1 LKIIKFLKQMD
12 KKAISLACRMDSE
25 RAINLTK
32 KLFDF
37 LVKEGEVVHLETRI
51 APKIFPHYGRDLNE
65 TNSQNTK
72 FIISIGGDGTIL
84 RVANGLPQVNP
95 PPILGVNIG
104 SLGFLDESN
113 ERTIFSDLKRALK
126 EDFILEQCSK
136 ITPFILRNGEEHKLD
151 NALNE
156 ILVISS
162 KSTKVL
168 LVSIKVDGVFLN
180 RSYLDGVI
188 VSTSTGSTAYN
199 LSAGG
204 SIVKSS
210 LDIMQLVPLNSFARS
225 GLKPIILPIDSEVE
239 IKLLRHR
246 LDADIVIDGQKSIRN
261 VSPNTII
268 KIRKASSYSNFI
280 RFSKNLS
287 DNYIRRIRKK
297 IIGTIRV
304 PLDDSPEEDTNSHF

>member
-1 LKIIKFLKQMD
+1 MD

-32 KLFDF
+32 KIFEF
-37 LVKEGEVVHLETRI
+37 LVKKGEIVQLETRI
-51 APKIFPHYGRDLNE
+51 APKIFPHNGKDLGE
-65 TNSQNTK
+65 MNSKNTK
-72 FIISIGGDGTIL
+72 FIVSIGGDGTVL
-84 RVANGLPQVNP
+84 RVANSLPQLEP

-113 ERTIFSDLKRALK
+113 ERTVFRDLMKAIK
-126 EDFILEQCSK
+126 GEFILEKCAK
-136 ITPFILRNGEEHKLD
+136 ITPYILKNNGDYKLD

-210 LDIMQLVPLNSFARS
+210 LDVMQITPLNSFARS
-225 GLKPIILPIDSEVE
+225 GLKPIIIPYESEVE

-268 KIRKASSYSNFI
+268 KIRKANAYSFFI
-280 RFSKNLS
+280 RFSKSLS
-287 DNYIRRIRKK
+287 DNYFRRLRKK

-304 PLDDSPEEDTNSHF
+304 PLDDSPEEESNSHF

>member
-1 LKIIKFLKQMD
+1 ME

-32 KLFDF
+32 KVFEF
-37 LVKEGEVVHLETRI
+37 LVKKGEVVYLETRI
-51 APKIFPHYGRDLNE
+51 SPKILPHSGKDLSE
-65 TNSQNTK
+65 MNSQNTK
-72 FIISIGGDGTIL
+72 FIISIGGDGTVL
-84 RVANGLPQVNP
+84 RVANSLPQVNP

-113 ERTIFSDLKRALK
+113 ERTIFNDLRRALK
-126 EDFILEQCSK
+126 KEYILERCSK
-136 ITPFILRNGEEHKLD
+136 IAAYIVKNNEEHKLD

-168 LVSIKVDGVFLN
+168 LVSVKIDGVFLN

-204 SIVKSS
+204 SIVNAS
-210 LDIMQLVPLNSFARS
+210 LDIMQLTPLNSFARS
-225 GLKPIILPIDSEVE
+225 GLKPIILPIESEVE

-246 LDADIVIDGQKSIRN
+246 LDADVVIDGQKSFRN
-261 VSPNTII
+261 VSPNTVI
-268 KIRKASSYSNFI
+268 KIRKANAHSNFI
-280 RFSKNLS
+280 RFSRSLS
-287 DNYIRRIRKK
+287 DNYFRRLRKK

-304 PLDDSPEEDTNSHF
+304 PLDDSPEEDFNSHY

>member
-1 LKIIKFLKQMD
+1 ME

-32 KLFDF
+32 KLFEY
-37 LVKEGEVVHLETRI
+37 LVKKGEIVQLETRI
-51 APKIFPHYGRDLNE
+51 APKIFPHNGKDLNE
-65 TNSQNTK
+65 MNSKNTK
-72 FIISIGGDGTIL
+72 FIISIGGDGTVL
-84 RVANGLPQVNP
+84 RVANSLSQLDP

-113 ERTIFSDLKRALK
+113 ERNIFSDLNRALK
-126 EDFILEQCSK
+126 GEFILERCGK
-136 ITPFILRNGEEHKLD
+136 ITPYIIRNNEEYKLD

-162 KSTKVL
+162 KTTKVL
-168 LVSIKVDGVFLN
+168 LVSIKIDGVFLN

-188 VSTSTGSTAYN
+188 ISTSTGSTAYN

-210 LDIMQLVPLNSFARS
+210 LDIMQLTPLNSFARS
-225 GLKPIILPIDSEVE
+225 GLKPIILPFDSEIE

-246 LDADIVIDGQKSIRN
+246 LDADVVIDGQKSFRN

-268 KIRKASSYSNFI
+268 KIRKANAYSYFI
-280 RFSKNLS
+280 RFSKSLS
-287 DNYIRRIRKK
+287 DNYFRRLRKK

-304 PLDDSPEEDTNSHF
+304 PLDDSPEEDSNSHF

>member
-1 LKIIKFLKQMD
+1 ME

-32 KLFDF
+32 KVFEF
-37 LVKEGEVVHLETRI
+37 LVKKGEVVYLETRI
-51 APKIFPHYGRDLNE
+51 SPKILPHSGKDLSE
-65 TNSQNTK
+65 MNSQNTK

-84 RVANGLPQVNP
+84 RVANSLPQVNP

-113 ERTIFSDLKRALK
+113 ERTIFNDLRRALK
-126 EDFILEQCSK
+126 KEYILERCSK
-136 ITPFILRNGEEHKLD
+136 IAAYIIKNNEEHKLD

-156 ILVISS
+156 VLVISS

-168 LVSIKVDGVFLN
+168 LVSVKIDGVFLN

-204 SIVKSS
+204 SIVNAS
-210 LDIMQLVPLNSFARS
+210 LDIMQLTPLNSFARS
-225 GLKPIILPIDSEVE
+225 GLKPIILPIESEVE

-246 LDADIVIDGQKSIRN
+246 LDADVVIDGQKSFRN
-261 VSPNTII
+261 VSPNTVI
-268 KIRKASSYSNFI
+268 KIRKANAHSNFI
-280 RFSKNLS
+280 RFSRSLS
-287 DNYIRRIRKK
+287 DNYFRRLRKK

-304 PLDDSPEEDTNSHF
+304 PLDDSPEEDFNSHY

>member
-1 LKIIKFLKQMD
+1 ME

-25 RAINLTK
+25 RAIKLTK
-32 KLFDF
+32 KIFEF
-37 LVKEGEVVHLETRI
+37 LVKKGEIVHLETRI
-51 APKIFPHYGRDLNE
+51 SPKIFPHYGKDLNE
-65 TNSQNTK
+65 MTSKNTK

-84 RVANGLPQVNP
+84 RVANSLSQDDP

-104 SLGFLDESN
+104 SIGFLDESN
-113 ERTIFSDLKRALK
+113 ERNIFSDLNRALN
-126 EDFILEQCSK
+126 EEFIIEKCSK
-136 ITPFILRNGEEHKLD
+136 ITPYIIKNDEEYKLD

-168 LVSIKVDGVFLN
+168 LISVKIDGTFLN

-188 VSTSTGSTAYN
+188 VSTSVGSTAYN

-204 SIVKSS
+204 SIVKPS
-210 LDIMQLVPLNSFARS
+210 LDIMQLTPLNSFARS

-239 IKLLRHR
+239 IQILRHR

-261 VSPNTII
+261 ISPKTIV
-268 KIRKASSYSNFI
+268 KIRKANSYSKFI
-280 RFSKNLS
+280 RFSRNLS
-287 DNYIRRIRKK
+287 DNYFRRLRKK

-304 PLDDSPEEDTNSHF
+304 PLDDSPEEESNSHF